1 MHFEASIVSKIFA
14 ETRKYLFFRISIA
27 ARTMESFGV
36 VVVGI
41 GMAGQIRIRDLR
53 NLPADKPNLQRL
65 KLIGYV
71 SRRKLDLDL
80 LSLTLQEALNRSDV
94 HVIII
99 CTEAEAHEETIRKSL
114 EAGKHVLVEYPIV
127 MNVTVAKEL
136 YQMASS
142 KGVVLH
148 EENIGLLSLAL
159 LQLKKDLE
167 NKPPLQE
174 AQLAHHV
181 SLGRLSENMT
191 KEKTP
196 FIAHQSMVKAAIF
209 LFENLTAVGGQFT
222 EKDDCFE
229 AIADLRTSEDKKVQ
243 MKLCLFKEK
252 GIWKKEYFLKFNDGS
267 VIDKL
272 PPELVRKTR
281 SGLGMFMEDLL
292 HFSEKLL
299 GVRDVHDTEELT
311 IKTIDLIEKVHSYF

>member
-1 MHFEASIVSKIFA
+1 
-14 ETRKYLFFRISIA
+14 
-27 ARTMESFGV
+27 MESFGV

-41 GMAGQIRIRDLR
+41 GIAGQVRIRDLR
-53 NLPADKPNLQRL
+53 NLPADKPNLQCL

-71 SRRKLDLDL
+71 SRRQLDLDL
-80 LSLTLQEALNRSDV
+80 LSLTLPEALNRSDV
-94 HVIII
+94 QVIII

-127 MNVTVAKEL
+127 MNVTAAKEL

-159 LQLKKDLE
+159 LELKKDID

-174 AQLAHHV
+174 VQLAHHV

-196 FIAHQSMVKAAIF
+196 FIAHQSIIKAAIF
-209 LFENLTAVGGQFT
+209 LFGNLTSVGGQLT

-243 MKLCLFKEK
+243 VKLFLFKEK
-252 GIWKKEYFLKFNDGS
+252 GIWKKEYFLKFKDGS

-311 IKTIDLIEKVHSYF
+311 IKTIDLIEKIHSYF